1 MQKSILVPCQSITYL
16 GVCYDSVEMRARLSQ
31 ERSAAIL
38 SSLRHF
44 RLGSYVHLK
53 KFQRLLGLMASAYV
67 ITTHA
72 PSTVMAEISIPL
84 DSVDFG
90 PSEHRG
96 LPRQSSEAVVQPRA
110 LQPGSSPGLSDV
122 TCHGNDGRIN
132 SQLGSSVRRHANF
145 GAVVRTAEPVAHKPL
160 GAGSSVLSSKGFSA
174 VAGTATFTDS
184 HRQHVCSVL
193 YKPPGRHSLQSS
205 VRTGSGSP
213 AMGGPYFLSIRAA
226 HIPGLLNRGADMLLR
241 KGIPQGEWRLQPESV
256 RMIWTRFG
264 RAEVDLFTTRE
275 NAHCPLFFSLSH
287 SPLEGGALTSHW
299 PAARL

>member
-1 MQKSILVPCQSITYL
+1 MDAALSPLRASGMHILNYLDDWLILAQSRDTLLSHLDTLLHHLESLGLCVNMQKSILVPCQSITYL

-44 RLGSYVHLK
+44 RLGSSVHLK
-53 KFQRLLGLMASAYV
+53 KFPRLLGLMASAYV

-122 TCHGNDGRIN
+122 PCHGDDGRIN

-160 GAGSSVLSSKGFSA
+160 EA
-174 VAGTATFTDS
+174 V
-184 HRQHVCSVL
+184 
-193 YKPPGRHSLQSS
+193 
-205 VRTGSGSP
+205 
-213 AMGGPYFLSIRAA
+213 FLA
-226 HIPGLLNRGADMLLR
+226 LKDF
-241 KGIPQGEWRLQPESV
+241 QP
-256 RMIWTRFG
+256 
-264 RAEVDLFTTRE
+264 
-275 NAHCPLFFSLSH
+275 
-287 SPLEGGALTSHW
+287 
-299 PAARL
+299 